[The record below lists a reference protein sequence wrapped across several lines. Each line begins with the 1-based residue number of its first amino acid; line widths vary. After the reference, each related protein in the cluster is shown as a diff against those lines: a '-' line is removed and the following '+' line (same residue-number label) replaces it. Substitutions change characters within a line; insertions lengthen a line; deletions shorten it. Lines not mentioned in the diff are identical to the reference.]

1 MSKTGYTLVNGARLY
16 YEEHGEGESFLLL
29 DAGVADSRMWDAQF
43 GEFAQGFQTIRF
55 GPEMFNPGA
64 CV

>member
-1 MSKTGYTLVNGARLY
+1 MSKTGYALVNAARLY
-16 YEEHGEGESFLLL
+16 YEEDGEGEPLLL
-29 DAGVADSRMWDAQF
+29 LHTGVADSRMWDAQF

>member
-1 MSKTGYTLVNGARLY
+1 
-16 YEEHGEGESFLLL
+16 LLL
-29 DAGVADSRMWDAQF
+29 HTGVADSRMWDAQF

>member
-1 MSKTGYTLVNGARLY
+1 MSKTGYALVNGARLY
-16 YEEHGEGESFLLL
+16 YEEDGEGEPLLFLR
-29 DAGVADSRMWDAQF
+29 AGVAHSRMWDAQF

-55 GPEMFNPGA
+55 GPEMLNPGA

>member
-1 MSKTGYTLVNGARLY
+1 MSKTGYTLVNSARLY
-16 YEEHGEGESFLLL
+16 YEEDGEGEPLLL
-29 DAGVADSRMWDAQF
+29 LHDGGADSRMWDAQF
-43 GEFAQGFQTIRF
+43 DEFTQGFQTILF